1 MSLRNS
7 TSIVEKGRSMA
18 LRTLNSVDSKEIQ
31 LLLLERSKILEFDL
45 AALED
50 ETTGEAAERVGA
62 QSSAPG
68 HLAELA
74 SDASEKAVMYGQL
87 QIQSGEL
94 TEVRDALDRLE
105 RGIFGLCEHCDEPIP
120 LERLRA
126 IPYARLCVGCQTA
139 EEQR

>member
-1 MSLRNS
+1 
-7 TSIVEKGRSMA
+7 MA
-18 LRTLNSVDSKEIQ
+18 LRHLNTDDSKEIQ
-31 LLLLERSKILEFDL
+31 ELLLDRSKILEFDL

-50 ETTGEAAERVGA
+50 ETAGEGAERVGA
-62 QSSAPG
+62 PSSAPG

-94 TEVRDALDRLE
+94 MEVRDALDRLE
-105 RGIFGLCEHCDEPIP
+105 RGTFGLCEHCNEPIP

-126 IPYARLCVGCQTA
+126 IPYARLCVGCQT
-139 EEQR
+139 EEEKG

>member
-1 MSLRNS
+1 
-7 TSIVEKGRSMA
+7 MA
-18 LRTLNSVDSKEIQ
+18 FRTLDTAESKEIQ
-31 LLLLERSKILEFDL
+31 ELLLDRSKILEFDL

-50 ETTGEAAERVGA
+50 ETAGEGAERVGP
-62 QSSAPG
+62 QSSAPA

-94 TEVRDALDRLE
+94 TEVRDALERLE
-105 RGIFGLCEHCDEPIP
+105 QGTFGLCEQCNEAIP

-126 IPYARLCVGCQTA
+126 IPYARLCVGCQT
-139 EEQR
+139 EQEQQR